1 LSNIIVAEAIVVDNR
16 LETRGKKMHRSKYIS
31 ERQNNMHT
39 PAFTLRSVVAIAALA
54 LTGSAFAAG
63 QDGQA
68 GQTVH
73 KDQKTGKIRNATAA
87 EAKELNDLRAADLAA
102 QKAARKAA
110 GAPATGVVRLQ
121 QNGIAAAYVDEELVS
136 YSVVRRTADGKLD
149 ADCIQGKTAA
159 ESALNNPVIT
169 HSEEHQ
175 HDVQ

>member
-1 LSNIIVAEAIVVDNR
+1 
-16 LETRGKKMHRSKYIS
+16 
-31 ERQNNMHT
+31 MHT

-73 KDQKTGKIRNATAA
+73 KDPLTGKIRNATAA
-87 EAKELNDLRAADLAA
+87 EAKQLNDLRAADLAA

-136 YSVVRRTADGKLD
+136 YSVMRRNADGKLEQ
-149 ADCIQGKTAA
+149 DCITGQIAA
-159 ESALNNPVIT
+159 ESALTTPVT
-169 HSEEHQ
+169 MHSEEHQ
-175 HDVQ
+175 HEVQ